1 MSVADVAIVPLQD
14 LLGLGSDAR
23 MNTPGRAEG
32 NWAWR
37 FRGGAL
43 TATLGR
49 RLRET
54 TEIYGRAL
62 RGRPRD
68 LPRRR

>member
-1 MSVADVAIVPLQD
+1 
-14 LLGLGSDAR
+14 

-43 TATLGR
+43 TTTLGR

-62 RGRPRD
+62 RGRPPHR
-68 LPRRR
+68 